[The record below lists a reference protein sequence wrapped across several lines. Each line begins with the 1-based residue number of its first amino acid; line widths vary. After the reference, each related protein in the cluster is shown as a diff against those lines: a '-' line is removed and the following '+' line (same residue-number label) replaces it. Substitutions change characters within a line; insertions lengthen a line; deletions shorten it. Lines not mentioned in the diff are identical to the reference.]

1 MRHEFESRFK
11 IQISEMMYIVRL
23 LSFIIDMHHASIA
36 VVSKLLCHY
45 HKYIDQ
51 SFLLDRSTIF

>member
-11 IQISEMMYIVRL
+11 IQISH
-23 LSFIIDMHHASIA
+23 IIDMHHASIA

-51 SFLLDRSTIF
+51 SFLLDKSTIF